1 MDSGCSV
8 NRALL
13 EIEDTSRVANTR
25 REREGERERVIASRQ
40 SDQRN
45 HSNPPAASAAA
56 GEAGRG
62 EPAPRDPASP
72 CRTRAPIW
80 GSAEEGSGR
89 GRKRVR
95 LLALDD
101 DDDEE
106 EESGMEGSSAPACG
120 DVASCSSG
128 GGGEQTQS
136 TGMFAAMQENA
147 CSIDSN
153 DVVYPQS
160 GLWYSAGQ
168 NGMYSGGG
176 YMQHQNLEGC
186 MYMNQI
192 GQMCGPYPPE
202 QLYEGLSTGFL
213 HRDLAIYAVFGGKM
227 ANPVSLGSLKQF
239 LSQWNSD
246 SVVATRDESV
256 ENKKMASVNK
266 MILPDNLSSEESCWM
281 FEDAEGRRHGPHS
294 LAELSYWHH
303 SSYLHDLSM
312 IYHVDSKFGPFTL
325 VSLIDWWSGG
335 AEHSESAAND
345 SGSLNTLMDDVVEDI
360 SHQLHAGIMKSA
372 RKVFIDEIFSSVLPE
387 MIACR
392 KTEKQMAAKLKSQ
405 AAKTDNVSNK
415 NALVLKGKGDGTS
428 THPKSLK
435 SYNNNLPGDPS
446 VAVQSTAIQ
455 YEFADILSAV
465 WETIYNESMKSI
477 WDEVLYDPVMDYCD
491 AWLKRKNDSN
501 LLSTV
506 VPGASDNQ
514 KMQDTDETSPKAIC
528 DSDAPESDMDFPP
541 GFGPNRESAE
551 HSHSACVEY
560 VSDKTNGKSGSSTTL
575 FSGPLGRV
583 QVMLANELYVA
594 AKEALFQHFK
604 EVIAEEI
611 TNCLCIGL
619 EDNINQERIRTPVHA
634 PEPSSPPGISV
645 HETPSPAEMARDE
658 ILDMAEMARDEI
670 SDMTEMARDEISDMA
685 EMAVDTIPCP
695 ADMAASGT
703 STVPEVTTDKL
714 IIPYVE
720 HQSPSASYASI
731 FEKLDVHEEAELDDS
746 FDEVPPGTEAG
757 LASLVIMEEN
767 KYLPSKSVDSVPDIY
782 RYTNWAFF
790 RQILHESVMKE
801 WVSLFSGALSNCF
814 DSWYARKNIVAKTMN
829 DSLRPKEYTYYRKRK
844 LRKNCEASSS
854 EKPMDEQLSRP
865 LRDLVERKVNMKNI
879 HGSSKVGISQRV
891 SVVEKPSKKRA
902 KPSHNDD
909 INQNIQQD
917 LKLLSDKVPKR
928 NRSSHPA
935 SKPLV
940 SNKVPT
946 ADRTTSAMP
955 AKKRK
960 QKNLATESNLKA
972 KAVILSPES
981 HGCEAPT
988 EKRTTATM
996 PVKKRKKN
1004 LSGES
1009 KLKAK
1014 PLTSPESYVCEAPID
1029 NRTTSTMPA
1038 KKRKQ
1043 KNLSN
1048 ESNLKKK
1055 PLVLCPESYGCARAS
1070 VSGWEWR
1077 DWARNATPSER
1088 AQVRGYRVRSILSAP
1103 ENNVLKSS
1111 QVKGSSA
1118 RTNRVKLRNLLAAAE
1133 GTDLLKI
1140 TQSKSRKKRLRFQ
1153 RSKIHEWG
1161 LVALE
1166 SIDAEDFVIEY
1177 VGELIRRQVSDIRE
1191 DQYEKSGIGS
1201 SYLFRLDDDYVVD
1214 ATKRGGLAR
1223 FINHS
1228 CDPNCYTKVITV
1240 EGQKKIFIYAKRRKK
1255 DSMPL
1260 WFPAV
1265 PRINELGSK
1274 ADKSGGNCNWVLP
1287 QYDGNCVAR
1296 LDGLIQAIQRKASIG
1311 KPKVHS

>member
-1 MDSGCSV
+1 MPHSRSDSGSG
-8 NRALL
+8 
-13 EIEDTSRVANTR
+13 SRGA
-25 REREGERERVIASRQ
+25 
-40 SDQRN
+40 
-45 HSNPPAASAAA
+45 
-56 GEAGRG
+56 
-62 EPAPRDPASP
+62 DP
-72 CRTRAPIW
+72 C
-80 GSAEEGSGR
+80 R
-89 GRKRVR
+89 GRKRGR
-95 LLALDD
+95 LLMLEEEE
-101 DDDEE
+101 EE
-106 EESGMEGSSAPACG
+106 EESGMEGCSAPACG
-120 DVASCSSG
+120 DVASCSG
-128 GGGEQTQS
+128 DQTQS
-136 TGMFAAMQENA
+136 ASMFAAMQENA
-147 CSIDSN
+147 CSIDSKG
-153 DVVYPQS
+153 VVCPQS
-160 GLWYSAGQ
+160 GLGYSAGQ
-168 NGMYSGGG
+168 NGTHGGG
-176 YMQHQNLEGC
+176 GSMLHQNLEGC
-186 MYMNQI
+186 MYMNQL

-202 QLYEGLSTGFL
+202 QLYDGLSTGFL

-239 LSQWNSD
+239 LSQWSSD
-246 SVVATRDESV
+246 SVVATRDESA
-256 ENKKMASVNK
+256 ENKKMAPVNK
-266 MILPDNLSSEESCWM
+266 LILPDNLSSEESCWM
-281 FEDAEGRRHGPHS
+281 FEDAEGCRHGPHS

-335 AEHSESAAND
+335 TEHSESSAND
-345 SGSLNTLMDDVVEDI
+345 SGSLNALMDDVVEDI

-387 MIACR
+387 MIACK
-392 KTEKQMAAKLKSQ
+392 KTEKQMAAKRKSQ

-428 THPKSLK
+428 TRPKSLN
-435 SYNNNLPGDPS
+435 SYNNKVPEDPS
-446 VAVQSTAIQ
+446 VAVQSTAMQ

-465 WETIYNESMKSI
+465 WETIYNKSMKSI

-491 AWLKRKNDSN
+491 AWLKRKNESN

-514 KMQDTDETSPKAIC
+514 KMQDTDEMSPKAIC

-541 GFGPNRESAE
+541 GFGPNQESAE

-560 VSDKTNGKSGSSTTL
+560 VTEKTDGRSGSSITL

-594 AKEALFQHFK
+594 AKEALFQHFE
-604 EVIAEEI
+604 EVISEEI
-611 TNCLCIGL
+611 TNCLCIGF
-619 EDNINQERIRTPVHA
+619 EDDINQERIRTPVHA

-645 HETPSPAEMARDE
+645 HETPSPAEMP
-658 ILDMAEMARDEI
+658 RDEI
-670 SDMTEMARDEISDMA
+670 SD
-685 EMAVDTIPCP
+685 MAVDTIPCP

-720 HQSPSASYASI
+720 HQSPSASHASI
-731 FEKLDVHEEAELDDS
+731 FEKLDAHEEAELDDS

-757 LASLVIMEEN
+757 LASLVIMEKN
-767 KYLPSKSVDSVPDIY
+767 KYQPSKSVDSVLDIY
-782 RYTNWAFF
+782 RYTSWAFF

-801 WVSLFSGALSNCF
+801 WASLFSGALSNCF
-814 DSWYARKNIVAKTMN
+814 DSWYARKNIVAKTM
-829 DSLRPKEYTYYRKRK
+829 DDTLRPKEYTYYRKRK

-865 LRDLVERKVNMKNI
+865 LRDLVECKVNMKNI
-879 HGSSKVGISQRV
+879 HRSSKAGISQRV

-902 KPSHNDD
+902 KPSHNDN
-909 INQNIQQD
+909 INLNIQQD
-917 LKLLSDKVPKR
+917 LKLLSD
-928 NRSSHPA
+928 
-935 SKPLV
+935 
-940 SNKVPT
+940 
-946 ADRTTSAMP
+946 
-955 AKKRK
+955 
-960 QKNLATESNLKA
+960 
-972 KAVILSPES
+972 
-981 HGCEAPT
+981 
-988 EKRTTATM
+988 
-996 PVKKRKKN
+996 
-1004 LSGES
+1004 
-1009 KLKAK
+1009 
-1014 PLTSPESYVCEAPID
+1014 
-1029 NRTTSTMPA
+1029 

-1055 PLVLCPESYGCARAS
+1055 PLVLFPESYGCARAS

-1140 TQSKSRKKRLRFQ
+1140 MQSKSRKKRLRFQ

-1240 EGQKKIFIYAKRRKK
+1240 EGQKKIVIYAKRRKK

-1260 WFPAV
+1260 WFPEV

-1274 ADKSGGNCNWVLP
+1274 VYKSGGNCNWVLP
-1287 QYDGNCVAR
+1287 QYVCVMRACRLYWAEVHCRNVLGFTDR
-1296 LDGLIQAIQRKASIG
+1296 LDGLIRAIQRKANNRAKAS
-1311 KPKVHS
+1311 H

>member
-917 LKLLSDKVPKR
+917 LKLLSDK
-928 NRSSHPA
+928 
-935 SKPLV
+935 
-940 SNKVPT
+940 
-946 ADRTTSAMP
+946 
-955 AKKRK
+955 
-960 QKNLATESNLKA
+960 
-972 KAVILSPES
+972 
-981 HGCEAPT
+981 
-988 EKRTTATM
+988 
-996 PVKKRKKN
+996 
-1004 LSGES
+1004 
-1009 KLKAK
+1009 
-1014 PLTSPESYVCEAPID
+1014 
-1029 NRTTSTMPA
+1029 
-1038 KKRKQ
+1038 KRKQ

>member
-1 MDSGCSV
+1 MPHSRSDSGSG
-8 NRALL
+8 
-13 EIEDTSRVANTR
+13 SRGA
-25 REREGERERVIASRQ
+25 
-40 SDQRN
+40 
-45 HSNPPAASAAA
+45 
-56 GEAGRG
+56 
-62 EPAPRDPASP
+62 DP
-72 CRTRAPIW
+72 C
-80 GSAEEGSGR
+80 R
-89 GRKRVR
+89 GRKRGR
-95 LLALDD
+95 LLMLEEEE
-101 DDDEE
+101 EE
-106 EESGMEGSSAPACG
+106 EESGMEGCSAPACG
-120 DVASCSSG
+120 DVASCSG
-128 GGGEQTQS
+128 DQTQS
-136 TGMFAAMQENA
+136 ASMFAAMQENA
-147 CSIDSN
+147 CSIDSKG
-153 DVVYPQS
+153 VVCPQS
-160 GLWYSAGQ
+160 GLGYSAGQ
-168 NGMYSGGG
+168 NGTHGGG
-176 YMQHQNLEGC
+176 GSMLHQNLEGC
-186 MYMNQI
+186 MYMNQL

-202 QLYEGLSTGFL
+202 QLYDGLSTGFL

-239 LSQWNSD
+239 LSQWSSD
-246 SVVATRDESV
+246 SVVATRDESA
-256 ENKKMASVNK
+256 ENKKMAPVNK
-266 MILPDNLSSEESCWM
+266 LILPDNLSSEESCWM
-281 FEDAEGRRHGPHS
+281 FEDAEGCRHGPHS

-335 AEHSESAAND
+335 TEHSESSAND
-345 SGSLNTLMDDVVEDI
+345 SGSLNALMDDVVEDI

-387 MIACR
+387 MIACK
-392 KTEKQMAAKLKSQ
+392 KTEKQMAAKRKSQ

-428 THPKSLK
+428 TRPKSLN
-435 SYNNNLPGDPS
+435 SYNNKVPEDPS
-446 VAVQSTAIQ
+446 VAVQSTAMQ

-465 WETIYNESMKSI
+465 WETIYNKSMKSI

-491 AWLKRKNDSN
+491 AWLKRKNESN

-514 KMQDTDETSPKAIC
+514 KMQDTDEMSPKAIC

-541 GFGPNRESAE
+541 GFGPNQESAE

-560 VSDKTNGKSGSSTTL
+560 VTEKTDGRSGSSITL

-594 AKEALFQHFK
+594 AKEALFQHF
-604 EVIAEEI
+604 EE
-611 TNCLCIGL
+611 
-619 EDNINQERIRTPVHA
+619 ERIRTPVHA

-645 HETPSPAEMARDE
+645 HETPSPAEMP
-658 ILDMAEMARDEI
+658 RDEI
-670 SDMTEMARDEISDMA
+670 SD
-685 EMAVDTIPCP
+685 MAVDTIPCP

-720 HQSPSASYASI
+720 HQSPSASHASI
-731 FEKLDVHEEAELDDS
+731 FEKLDAHEEAELDDS

-757 LASLVIMEEN
+757 LASLVIMEKN
-767 KYLPSKSVDSVPDIY
+767 KYQPSKSVDSVLDIY
-782 RYTNWAFF
+782 RYTSWAFF

-801 WVSLFSGALSNCF
+801 WASLFSGALSNCF
-814 DSWYARKNIVAKTMN
+814 DSWYARKNIVAKTM
-829 DSLRPKEYTYYRKRK
+829 DDTLRPKEYTYYRKRK

-865 LRDLVERKVNMKNI
+865 LRDLVECKVNMKNI
-879 HGSSKVGISQRV
+879 HRSSKAGISQRV

-902 KPSHNDD
+902 KPSHNDN
-909 INQNIQQD
+909 INLNIQQD

-928 NRSSHPA
+928 NRSSHPT
-935 SKPLV
+935 SKPPV
-940 SNKVPT
+940 SSKVPT
-946 ADRTTSAMP
+946 EDRTTSAMP

-960 QKNLATESNLKA
+960 QKNLATESNLKT

-988 EKRTTATM
+988 EKRTTAIM
-996 PVKKRKKN
+996 PVNKRKKN

-1055 PLVLCPESYGCARAS
+1055 PLVLFPESYGCARAS

-1140 TQSKSRKKRLRFQ
+1140 MQSKSRKKRLRFQ

-1240 EGQKKIFIYAKRRKK
+1240 EGQKKIVIYAKRRKK

-1260 WFPAV
+1260 WFPEV

-1274 ADKSGGNCNWVLP
+1274 VYKSGGNCNWVLP
-1287 QYDGNCVAR
+1287 QYVCVMRACRLYWAEVHCRNVLGFTDR
-1296 LDGLIQAIQRKASIG
+1296 LDGLIRAIQRKANNRAKAS
-1311 KPKVHS
+1311 H